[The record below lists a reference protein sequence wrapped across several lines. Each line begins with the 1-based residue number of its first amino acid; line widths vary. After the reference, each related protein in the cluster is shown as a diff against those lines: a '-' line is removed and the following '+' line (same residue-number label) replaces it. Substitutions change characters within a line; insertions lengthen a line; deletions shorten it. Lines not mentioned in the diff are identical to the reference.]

1 MLKIEA
7 ASLDEL
13 VAESVE
19 EIKGKGSNRLMESLQ
34 SLELPE
40 IGGER
45 KDGAVAEDDKDNNA
59 SFKDGFMSIDTM
71 VNKSWV
77 FQQED
82 HL

>member
-1 MLKIEA
+1 
-7 ASLDEL
+7 
-13 VAESVE
+13 
-19 EIKGKGSNRLMESLQ
+19 MESLQ

>member
-1 MLKIEA
+1 
-7 ASLDEL
+7 
-13 VAESVE
+13 
-19 EIKGKGSNRLMESLQ
+19 MESLQ
-34 SLELPE
+34 SLELHE

-45 KDGAVAEDDKDNNA
+45 KDCVVAEDDKDNNT